1 MSHALSTSSS
11 EDAGERPKAPGS
23 LARWVPVV
31 LWATCI
37 SWFSTDAFSAR
48 STNSYI
54 DPVLRYFFG
63 ELSAEG
69 FRFAHSIIRKSAH
82 FLEYSVLGIL
92 VCRAT
97 AVPGARPSAGAIV
110 RTIVGCALYA
120 SLDELHQTFTRNRT
134 GALSDVAIDAT
145 GAAIGTWLLSWR
157 RARRRAA

>member
-11 EDAGERPKAPGS
+11 ENAGERPSARRS

-69 FRFAHSIIRKSAH
+69 FRFAHTIIRKSAH
-82 FLEYSVLGIL
+82 FLEYAVLGML

-110 RTIVGCALYA
+110 RTIVACGLYA
-120 SLDELHQTFTRNRT
+120 ALDELHQTFVPNRT
-134 GALSDVAIDAT
+134 GAPTDVAIDT
-145 GAAIGTWLLSWR
+145 IGAAVGTSLLTWR
-157 RARRRAA
+157 RARRRA